1 MDRKFIVSSSPH
13 VRGSFSTQGIM
24 RDVLIAL
31 APAMI
36 VAAYFLGLRSLL
48 VVLVTVI
55 SCVAFEA
62 LWQKV
67 NKQPISI
74 GDLSAV
80 VTGVLL
86 AFNLPA
92 HIPMYIPIIGAFVA
106 IIVAK
111 QFFGGI
117 GQNFINPALG
127 ARAVLLASFP
137 VAMTDYSTSGLDG
150 ISSATPMALSR
161 AGESGPSLIDLF
173 VGNMGGS
180 IGEISALALL
190 IGLGYLLVRKIIHI
204 RIPAVFVGTVFILTY
219 VLGAI
224 SGVTVNPF
232 YEIMAG
238 GLFLG
243 AFFMATDYS
252 TSPATPKGELIF
264 ALGCGILTT
273 FIRVFS
279 SGYPEGVSYAIL
291 IMNLTVPLIDK
302 YTVPRP
308 FGAVK
313 KA

>member
-1 MDRKFIVSSSPH
+1 MDSKFIVSSSPH

-24 RDVLIAL
+24 KDVLIAL
-31 APAMI
+31 TPAMI

-48 VVLVTVI
+48 VILLTVA
-55 SCVAFEA
+55 SCVFFEA
-62 LWQKV
+62 VWQKV
-67 NKQPISI
+67 NKQPITIS
-74 GDLSAV
+74 DLSAV

-86 AFNLPA
+86 AFNFPA

-106 IIVAK
+106 IVVAK

-137 VAMTDYSTSGLDG
+137 VAMTDYSIPGLDG
-150 ISSATPMALSR
+150 VSGATPMVLFR
-161 AGESGPSLIDLF
+161 AGEAGPSLMDLF
-173 VGNMGGS
+173 IGNIGGS

-190 IGLGYLLVRKIIHI
+190 IGLGYLLVKKVIHI

-219 VLGAI
+219 ILGAVT
-224 SGVTVNPF
+224 GVTVNPV

-252 TSPATPKGELIF
+252 SSPATPKGEIIF

-273 FIRVFS
+273 VIRLYG
-279 SGYPEGVSYAIL
+279 GYPEGVSYAIL

-302 YTVPRP
+302 YTVPKP

-313 KA
+313 RA

>member
-1 MDRKFIVSSSPH
+1 MDKKFIVSSSPH
-13 VRGSFSTQGIM
+13 IRGPYTTQGIM
-24 RDVLIAL
+24 ADVLIAL
-31 APAMI
+31 TPALI
-36 VAAYFLGLRSLL
+36 VAVYFLGMRPLL
-48 VVLVTVI
+48 ITLITVV
-55 SCVAFEA
+55 SCMSFEA
-62 LWQKV
+62 IWQKA
-67 NKQPISI
+67 NKQPTSI
-74 GDLSAV
+74 RDLSAV

-86 AFNLPA
+86 AFNFPTS
-92 HIPMYIPIIGAFVA
+92 IPIYIPIIGAFVA

-137 VAMTDYSTSGLDG
+137 VAMTNYSVPGVDG
-150 ISSATPMALSR
+150 ISSATPLALIR
-161 AGESGPSLIDLF
+161 AGEIGPSLMDLF
-173 VGNMGGS
+173 LGNIGGS

-190 IGLGYLLVRKIIHI
+190 IGLGYLLFKKVIHI

-219 VLGAI
+219 VLG
-224 SGVTVNPF
+224 SVSNVTANPLH
-232 YEIMAG
+232 EMLAG

-252 TSPATPKGELIF
+252 TSPATPKGEIIF

-273 FIRVFS
+273 VIRLYG
-279 SGYPEGVSYAIL
+279 GYPEGVSYAIL

-308 FGAVK
+308 FGVVK

>member
-1 MDRKFIVSSSPH
+1 MDKKFIVSSSPH
-13 VRGSFSTQGIM
+13 IRGPYTTQGIM
-24 RDVLIAL
+24 KDVLIAL
-31 APAMI
+31 TPAMI
-36 VAAYFLGLRSLL
+36 VAVYFLGIRSLL
-48 VVLVTVI
+48 VTLVTVA
-55 SCVAFEA
+55 SCIFFEA
-62 LWQKV
+62 IWQKI
-67 NKQPISI
+67 NKQPMSV

-92 HIPMYIPIIGAFVA
+92 YIPIYIPIIGAFVA

-137 VAMTDYSTSGLDG
+137 VAMTDFSIPGMDAISG
-150 ISSATPMALSR
+150 ATPIELMR
-161 AGESGPSLIDLF
+161 AKEIAPTLMDVFI
-173 VGNMGGS
+173 GNIGGS

-190 IGLGYLLVRKIIHI
+190 LGLAYLVFRKVITL
-204 RIPAVFVGTVFILTY
+204 RIPAVYVGTVFILTY
-219 VLGAI
+219 ILGTI
-224 SGVTVNPF
+224 SHITINPL
-232 YEIMAG
+232 YEVMAG

-252 TSPATPKGELIF
+252 TSPATPKGEIIF
-264 ALGCGILTT
+264 ALGCGIITT
-273 FIRVFS
+273 VIRLYG
-279 SGYPEGVSYAIL
+279 GYPEGVSYAIL

>member
-1 MDRKFIVSSSPH
+1 MDNKFIVSSSPH
-13 VRGSFSTQGIM
+13 VRGSFTTQGIM

-31 APAMI
+31 SPAMI
-36 VAAYFLGLRSLL
+36 AGVYFLGLRSLL
-48 VVLVTVI
+48 VTLLTVA
-55 SCVAFEA
+55 SCVFFEA
-62 LWQKV
+62 VWQKI
-67 NKQPISI
+67 NKQPSTV

-86 AFNLPA
+86 AFNLPL
-92 HIPMYIPIIGAFVA
+92 HIPIYMPIIGAFVA
-106 IIVAK
+106 IIMAK

-127 ARAVLLASFP
+127 ARAVLLVAFP
-137 VAMTDYSTSGLDG
+137 VAMTDFSIPGMDAISG
-150 ISSATPMALSR
+150 ATPIQLMR
-161 AGESGPSLIDLF
+161 ANEIAPSLLDVF
-173 VGNMGGS
+173 VGNIGGS

-190 IGLGYLLVRKIIHI
+190 LGLAYLLYKRIITI
-204 RIPAVFVGTVFILTY
+204 RIPAVYVGTVFILTY
-219 VLGAI
+219 ILGTI
-224 SGVTVNPF
+224 SNITINPL

-252 TSPATPKGELIF
+252 TSPATPKGEIIF

-273 FIRVFS
+273 VIRLYG
-279 SGYPEGVSYAIL
+279 GYPEGVSYAIL

-302 YTVPRP
+302 YTVPKP

>member
-1 MDRKFIVSSSPH
+1 MDNKFVVSSSPH
-13 VRGSFSTQGIM
+13 VRGSFTTQGIM
-24 RDVLIAL
+24 SDVLIAL

-36 VAAYFLGLRSLL
+36 VAVYFLGIRPLL
-48 VVLVTVI
+48 VTLVTVA
-55 SCVAFEA
+55 SCVFFEA
-62 LWQKV
+62 LWQKM
-67 NKQPISI
+67 NKQAMTV

-86 AFNLPA
+86 AFNFPA
-92 HIPMYIPIIGAFVA
+92 YIPVYIPIIGAFVA

-137 VAMTDYSTSGLDG
+137 VAMTDYSTPGLDG
-150 ISSATPMALSR
+150 ISSATPMALFR
-161 AGESGPSLIDLF
+161 AGEAGPSLMDLF
-173 VGNMGGS
+173 IGNIGGS

-190 IGLGYLLVRKIIHI
+190 IGLGYLLFKKIINI

-219 VLGAI
+219 LLSAI
-224 SGVTVNPF
+224 TGVTANPL

-243 AFFMATDYS
+243 AFFMATDYA
-252 TSPATPKGELIF
+252 TSPATPKGEIIF

-273 FIRVFS
+273 VIRLYG
-279 SGYPEGVSYAIL
+279 GYPEGVSYAIL
-291 IMNLTVPLIDK
+291 IMNLAVPLIDK
-302 YTVPRP
+302 YTVPKP